1 MKYRKQETNLNTYEN
16 IFENEIEGCSLPN
29 DKKQCED
36 KINIVEQYRD
46 KNILICGL
54 GISGLGAYSVLK
66 KLNANIYV
74 FAEDISAISNDKNA
88 VFVKKLT
95 TKIVQDMD
103 LIILSPTTR
112 LSKKIN
118 KVIAEKQI
126 ECIGE
131 IEFGF
136 KLCKAPIFA
145 VTGTNGKT
153 TTVTL
158 LNEMISTTYNS
169 FALGNIGKSFSQKA
183 LELRQ
188 EDRVVLECSSFQL
201 AQTKTFRPHVAV
213 LLNLAP
219 DHLDFH
225 KNIEEYYASK
235 LKIFENMNKTDFA
248 VINYDDN
255 CCFEHTKN
263 IMPQI
268 YYFSIKQSCKGVFVQ
283 DETIMFSDGIITY
296 AIEKLKNLH
305 YVGAHNLSNML
316 SAVCVAI
323 LAGVSAE
330 NVATVLRNFHTPP
343 HRLEFVRRL
352 QNVDYYNDSKATNI
366 ESCLTA
372 CNAVNQPINLLLG
385 GSDKGE
391 NFHYL
396 AQHLPKNVQCVYLFG
411 KMQRKIYRALK
422 KRHDIQ
428 VFKCETLSS
437 ATKFVAL
444 KAKSGEVV
452 LLSPAC
458 ASFDAFR
465 NYEERGEYFKQI
477 VNDLQK

>member
-1 MKYRKQETNLNTYEN
+1 MIKYKKQETNLNAYEN
-16 IFENEIEGCSLPN
+16 IFENEFEACALPN
-29 DKKQCED
+29 DERVCED
-36 KINIVEQYRD
+36 KVTAIEQYRD
-46 KNILICGL
+46 KNVLICGL
-54 GISGLGAYSVLK
+54 GVSGMGAYNALK
-66 KLNANIYV
+66 RLNANIYIYATD
-74 FAEDISAISNDKNA
+74 FSTISNDKNV

-112 LSKKIN
+112 LAKKFSKI
-118 KVIAEKQI
+118 IAERQI

-131 IEFGF
+131 LEFGYR
-136 KLCKAPIFA
+136 LCAAPVVA

-158 LNEMISTTYNS
+158 IHEMIATTYNS

-183 LELRQ
+183 MELTPV
-188 EDRVVLECSSFQL
+188 DRAVLECSSFQL
-201 AQTKTFRPHVAV
+201 AQTKFFRPHIAA

-225 KNIEEYYASK
+225 KDIEEYYSAK
-235 LKIFENMNKTDFA
+235 LKIFNNMNKTDFA
-248 VINYDDN
+248 VINFDDN
-255 CCFEHTKN
+255 SCFEHTKN
-263 IMPQI
+263 ILPKI
-268 YYFSIKQSCKGVFVQ
+268 YYFSTKQPCKGVFVQ
-283 DETIMFSDGIITY
+283 DETIMFSDGIIAY
-296 AIEKLKNLH
+296 AIVRLEKLN
-305 YVGAHNLSNML
+305 YVGEHNLSNML
-316 SAVCVAI
+316 CAACVAI
-323 LAGVSAE
+323 LAGVSVE
-330 NVATVLRNFHTPP
+330 NVAAVLSNFHTPP

-372 CNAVNQPINLLLG
+372 CNAINKPLNLLLG

-391 NFHYL
+391 KFSVL
-396 AQHLPKNVQCVYLFG
+396 AQRLPSNVKSIYLFG
-411 KMQRKIYRALK
+411 KMQKKIYHALK

-428 VFKCETLSS
+428 VFRCETLSS
-437 ATKFVAL
+437 ATKFAML

-458 ASFDAFR
+458 ASFDDFK
-465 NYEERGEYFKQI
+465 NYEERGNFFKHI
-477 VNDLQK
+477 VNDLQ